1 MTTTSTVHT
10 KPIEPIEGCVASAL
24 QIVGNKWTALLIR
37 DLATGSKRFSAL
49 ERSLEGISPRTLSQR
64 LTDLEEH
71 YIVTKQTYAES
82 PPRTEY
88 ALTEKGK
95 ALIPILRQ
103 MAKWGEEYPQ
113 SCKDS
118 AS

>member
-1 MTTTSTVHT
+1 MTTNATLAA

-24 QIVGNKWTALLIR
+24 QILGNKWTALLIR
-37 DLATGSKRFSAL
+37 DLSTGSQRFCAL
-49 ERSLEGISPRTLSQR
+49 ERSLDGISPRTLSQR

-71 YIVTKQTYAES
+71 GIVTKETYAEA

-88 ALTEKGK
+88 ALTEKGE

-103 MAKWGEEYPQ
+103 MANWGEKYPK
-113 SCKDS
+113 SCN
-118 AS
+118 